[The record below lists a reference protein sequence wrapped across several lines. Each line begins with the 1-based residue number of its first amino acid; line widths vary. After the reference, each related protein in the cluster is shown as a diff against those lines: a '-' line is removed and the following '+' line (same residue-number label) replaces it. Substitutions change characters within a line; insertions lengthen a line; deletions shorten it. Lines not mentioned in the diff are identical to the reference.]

1 VDFPAF
7 EFCLDDGF
15 QRGDILDEAEFFVF
29 CGNEFDWFFMKQRV
43 ERHAL
48 IICGHGALRFAVGGD
63 DRGKRMGL
71 VGTVG
76 EGGVGNIRSKTDFQC
91 KGIAK
96 PFIACPVFGK
106 IFCNGFFACKERAFL
121 SFMVADFSDA
131 ELFVR
136 RSNDG
141 CGGKAVCACCGEH
154 TA

>member
-1 VDFPAF
+1 MDFLTF

-43 ERHAL
+43 ERHAF

-76 EGGVGNIRSKTDFQC
+76 EGGVGNIRS
-91 KGIAK
+91 
-96 PFIACPVFGK
+96 
-106 IFCNGFFACKERAFL
+106 E
-121 SFMVADFSDA
+121 ADP
-131 ELFVR
+131 
-136 RSNDG
+136 
-141 CGGKAVCACCGEH
+141 
-154 TA
+154 